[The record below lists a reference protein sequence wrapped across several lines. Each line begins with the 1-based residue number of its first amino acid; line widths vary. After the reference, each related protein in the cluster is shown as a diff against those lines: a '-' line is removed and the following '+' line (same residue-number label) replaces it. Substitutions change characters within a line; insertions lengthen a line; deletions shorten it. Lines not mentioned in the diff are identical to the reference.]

1 MSGAVARRGVKG
13 RGDSMVGRGGKDV
26 VKGNSWTSS
35 MTSSSTGGVMT
46 TGGWGKGGSMM
57 TMMQPA

>member
-46 TGGWGKGGSMM
+46 TG
-57 TMMQPA
+57 